1 MSQSKPPSP
10 DEIIARLRQWL
21 DGLLR
26 KNKLGSIT
34 SGGLS
39 EKKDHGANWLFIGLG
54 AAFILWLLSG
64 FYVVDA
70 KEQAVILRFGRF
82 SGTSEPGLRWRLPY
96 PLEHHEIVN
105 LTEVRT
111 IEIGYRGT
119 AENRIPEES
128 LMLTEDQ
135 NIIDVQFSVQYNI
148 KNAKDFLFNNVFKDK
163 DANEI
168 VKQGAETAIREV
180 VGKNKID
187 FVLNEG
193 RTAISSQAQQLIQSI
208 LDRYKIGVY
217 VVKVNIN
224 DVQPPV
230 HVQAAFNDAVKAGQ
244 DKERLINE
252 GIAYANDIVP
262 RAKGMASRLL
272 EEAEGYQQKVIG
284 VAQGDSARFSHIVSE
299 YSKSPRVIRERM
311 YLDTMQQV
319 LSQSTKVIVDQK
331 SGQNLL
337 YLPLDQLIKKSDPLS
352 PLDPSNKGVVP
363 SLPRSTGKD
372 ESSETNVQPSSGEL
386 KEGRLFFRGNES

>member
-1 MSQSKPPSP
+1 
-10 DEIIARLRQWL
+10 
-21 DGLLR
+21 
-26 KNKLGSIT
+26 
-34 SGGLS
+34 
-39 EKKDHGANWLFIGLG
+39 
-54 AAFILWLLSG
+54 LSG